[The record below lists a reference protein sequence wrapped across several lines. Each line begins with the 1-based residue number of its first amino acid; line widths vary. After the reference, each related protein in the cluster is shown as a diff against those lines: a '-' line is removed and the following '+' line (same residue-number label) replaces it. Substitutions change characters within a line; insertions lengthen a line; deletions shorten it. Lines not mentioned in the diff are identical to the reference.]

1 MVECQRQAENLSDLD
16 LSLSDPRLVGVA
28 ASGAWIACP
37 TSGESI
43 ITQCGA
49 SLWALIN
56 VLDIGLDGKDA
67 VSGIGVGAE
76 EFGGL
81 LSLAK

>member
-1 MVECQRQAENLSDLD
+1 MRIFLNLATR
-16 LSLSDPRLVGVA
+16 PTAYVR
-28 ASGAWIACP
+28 ASGACIASP
-37 TSGESI
+37 TSSESI
-43 ITQCGA
+43 IAQCGA